1 MNNSY
6 PHPQQPSL
14 QTPLYDSESKPP
26 NMNTYIDSSSGQL
39 PYKISTTPSTEKVAQ
54 ISQELNL
61 LVSSNFGTSEFCQQS
76 SLSPS
81 EAATAS
87 YSQTNELSR
96 SANGERNFRTA
107 SHLSLPA
114 CWQGAPLSSVPSPS
128 ASLILIR
135 ELQQRNVELATLL
148 EQRNETHD
156 RSVAKVASLRDQL
169 HQLKLSTDE
178 EKRNLE
184 LSTQRELAK
193 ARDQVRAHSQTVGA
207 LVAEKTELQAKLAH
221 VERVAEQRSR
231 ELQEM
236 ASNRNELHAKL
247 QELEDRVHLATSSSE
262 HSDSAKQEAL
272 RQLEQWRSEAK
283 RENAFRTRLETE
295 LKNRDS
301 KLSRLESELMKLT
314 SSNEDLRRQL
324 EVSMVR
330 LVAAAHFPSRGIPQ
344 KQTWQACL
352 FWWSIHKTCVVRD
365 GQPPMGE
372 QAFSRPGTVP
382 ERGTAAAPL
391 GAPTTPTSRCG
402 RCEAFQSRI
411 HDLETMEIQT
421 SADKSRLESQ
431 YKTYVS
437 EMETQVKNLRGEVET
452 ANTRSETLQRSL
464 DELRRQL
471 TLKDSELTKAVSE
484 FERLKSQL
492 QLQESTVKSADPPPV
507 TDKAILES
515 VMYKDLELTA
525 NALRSKVNELSTRL
539 SETEESLSV
548 AEARLGDREEVLAK
562 ANSERTALSRA
573 MDQNAKL
580 KDQLT
585 ALHDALEHVNKE
597 NSEAQTALAKLQ
609 ASAEETVDLRKKCE
623 RLEAELAA
631 VRLETTS
638 KSPLEDELRASL
650 AAADARSQALA
661 QQVDALRA
669 CEAELVAAR
678 AECAALRA
686 ALEKAERECAMK
698 ADALVVGEAE
708 PKLIFLVVTGR
719 YCPGS
724 LGVTLFQYSTL
735 RIGRLFIAVVS
746 DRVIDATAG
755 PAPPI
760 GLDEGKVEVE
770 TLRQAVQDSDNKA
783 QQVAALEREVDSLR
797 LLSTSQ
803 AATIVSLEEAL
814 AATKGSDK
822 HTPKRDSEVQ
832 VGAQRRDAYA
842 SCMCQTELS
851 IVKSEET
858 LSKLRQSLSESKT
871 NYAQLEER
879 FKQMTDRLAASNE
892 EKSRLEAIVA
902 QLEMESSTIGEYITM
917 FAHRRQLQLKRAR
930 IRDALLARLVRDR
943 NELRKRLQALSSLA
957 KSVTSSLSDEDNSL
971 SENHV
976 HHPTLTTLEKELSD
990 FLADLDTSSPPED
1003 IHSDDDADDDGD
1015 VEAGGGGGLEGRHRP
1030 PTSLDDQLR
1039 QLAATTHD
1047 CPHCS
1052 GTASWRHR
1060 RCLSSI
1066 RLLTF
1071 FKSPL
1076 FSPA

>member
-1 MNNSY
+1 
-6 PHPQQPSL
+6 
-14 QTPLYDSESKPP
+14 
-26 NMNTYIDSSSGQL
+26 
-39 PYKISTTPSTEKVAQ
+39 
-54 ISQELNL
+54 
-61 LVSSNFGTSEFCQQS
+61 
-76 SLSPS
+76 
-81 EAATAS
+81 
-87 YSQTNELSR
+87 
-96 SANGERNFRTA
+96 
-107 SHLSLPA
+107 
-114 CWQGAPLSSVPSPS
+114 
-128 ASLILIR
+128 
-135 ELQQRNVELATLL
+135 
-148 EQRNETHD
+148 
-156 RSVAKVASLRDQL
+156 
-169 HQLKLSTDE
+169 
-178 EKRNLE
+178 
-184 LSTQRELAK
+184 
-193 ARDQVRAHSQTVGA
+193 
-207 LVAEKTELQAKLAH
+207 
-221 VERVAEQRSR
+221 
-231 ELQEM
+231 M

-324 EVSMVR
+324 EVSM
-330 LVAAAHFPSRGIPQ
+330 
-344 KQTWQACL
+344 
-352 FWWSIHKTCVVRD
+352 
-365 GQPPMGE
+365 
-372 QAFSRPGTVP
+372 AFSRPGTVP

-708 PKLIFLVVTGR
+708 PK
-719 YCPGS
+719 
-724 LGVTLFQYSTL
+724 
-735 RIGRLFIAVVS
+735 
-746 DRVIDATAG
+746 AG

-770 TLRQAVQDSDNKA
+770 TLRQAVQDSDNK
-783 QQVAALEREVDSLR
+783 
-797 LLSTSQ
+797 
-803 AATIVSLEEAL
+803 
-814 AATKGSDK
+814 
-822 HTPKRDSEVQ
+822 
-832 VGAQRRDAYA
+832 GA
-842 SCMCQTELS
+842 
-851 IVKSEET
+851 
-858 LSKLRQSLSESKT
+858 
-871 NYAQLEER
+871 
-879 FKQMTDRLAASNE
+879 
-892 EKSRLEAIVA
+892 
-902 QLEMESSTIGEYITM
+902 
-917 FAHRRQLQLKRAR
+917 
-930 IRDALLARLVRDR
+930 
-943 NELRKRLQALSSLA
+943 
-957 KSVTSSLSDEDNSL
+957 
-971 SENHV
+971 
-976 HHPTLTTLEKELSD
+976 
-990 FLADLDTSSPPED
+990 
-1003 IHSDDDADDDGD
+1003 
-1015 VEAGGGGGLEGRHRP
+1015 AGG
-1030 PTSLDDQLR
+1030 
-1039 QLAATTHD
+1039 
-1047 CPHCS
+1047 
-1052 GTASWRHR
+1052 
-1060 RCLSSI
+1060 
-1066 RLLTF
+1066 
-1071 FKSPL
+1071 SP
-1076 FSPA
+1076 

>member
-1 MNNSY
+1 MLQLSRKERLENAKRKVEVVFVVLIFFVASRISQFLSASPGSIEFTTESFQSECRCPNIGREFETDLSTGKWM
-6 PHPQQPSL
+6 PSL

-324 EVSMVR
+324 EVSM
-330 LVAAAHFPSRGIPQ
+330 
-344 KQTWQACL
+344 
-352 FWWSIHKTCVVRD
+352 
-365 GQPPMGE
+365 
-372 QAFSRPGTVP
+372 AFSRPGTVP

-708 PKLIFLVVTGR
+708 PK
-719 YCPGS
+719 
-724 LGVTLFQYSTL
+724 
-735 RIGRLFIAVVS
+735 
-746 DRVIDATAG
+746 AG

-1047 CPHCS
+1047 CPHCECCS
-1052 GTASWRHR
+1052 GS
-1060 RCLSSI
+1060 
-1066 RLLTF
+1066 LLVV
-1071 FKSPL
+1071 
-1076 FSPA
+1076 